1 MGFDADFSRRLAGEG
16 WIGLTLPKRYGGA
29 ERSAFARFVVVE
41 ELLAAGAPVSAHW
54 IADRQSAPLILRY
67 GSETQRQFFLP
78 RICRAEA
85 FFCIGMSEPGAGSD
99 LASVQSRATRTP
111 SGWRIRGRKLWTTN
125 AHRSHYVI
133 ALLRSSGSPEDR
145 QKGLSQFI
153 VDLQQPGVSIQP
165 IEDMAGDRHF
175 SEIVFDD
182 VEVADDALIGNE
194 GAGWEQVNAELAFER
209 SGPER
214 ILSSIVLVEELLRW
228 LRELGDA
235 APADAVTALG
245 SILAQLMVL
254 RTMSIAVTGKL
265 VRGESPLTHAALVKD
280 LGTTL
285 EQQIPDVVARLVGA
299 DATLQAPASLLRTL
313 EYVALMAP
321 SYSLRGG
328 TREIL
333 RGMIARGLG
342 LR

>member
-1 MGFDADFSRRLAGEG
+1 MRLRGSS
-16 WIGLTLPKRYGGA
+16 L
-29 ERSAFARFVVVE
+29 VE

-133 ALLRSSGSPEDR
+133 ALLRSSGNPEDR
-145 QKGLSQFI
+145 QKGLSQFV

-165 IEDMAGDRHF
+165 IEDLAGDRHF

-182 VEVADDALIGNE
+182 VE
-194 GAGWEQVNAELAFER
+194 AG
-209 SGPER
+209 G
-214 ILSSIVLVEELLRW
+214 
-228 LRELGDA
+228 
-235 APADAVTALG
+235 
-245 SILAQLMVL
+245 
-254 RTMSIAVTGKL
+254 
-265 VRGESPLTHAALVKD
+265 
-280 LGTTL
+280 
-285 EQQIPDVVARLVGA
+285 
-299 DATLQAPASLLRTL
+299 
-313 EYVALMAP
+313 
-321 SYSLRGG
+321 
-328 TREIL
+328 
-333 RGMIARGLG
+333 
-342 LR
+342 